1 MATQFGINAK
11 NVMLDAL
18 KNHNPG
24 GGETIYIGAFMADA
38 DGALAGSPGIATYAA
53 ASGGTIQLSGSV
65 NVEVPA
71 STTVN
76 HIRIFKEVGGA
87 QFVIYKKDITP
98 EVFTNA
104 GFLIFEEA
112 TITLAG

>member
-1 MATQFGINAK
+1 MATQFSSNAK

-24 GGETIYIGAFMADA
+24 GGETIYIGAFTADA
-38 DGALAGSPGIATYAA
+38 DGALVGSPGIATYAA
-53 ASGGTIQLSGSV
+53 ASGGTIQLTGSV
-65 NVEVPA
+65 SAAVPA

-76 HIRIFKEVGGA
+76 HIRIFKEEGVS

>member
-1 MATQFGINAK
+1 MATQFSSNAK
-11 NVMLDAL
+11 DVMLDAL

-24 GGETIYIGAFMADA
+24 GGETIFIGAFQADA
-38 DGALAGSPGIATYAA
+38 DGAVVGTGVATYAA
-53 ASGGTIQLSGSV
+53 ASGGTIQLTGSV
-65 NVEVPA
+65 SVAVPA

-76 HIRIFKEVGGA
+76 HIRIYKESGGA

>member
-24 GGETIYIGAFMADA
+24 GGETIYIGAFTADA
-38 DGALAGSPGIATYAA
+38 DGALVGSPGTATYSA
-53 ASGGTIQLSGSV
+53 ASAGSIQLSGSV
-65 NVEVPA
+65 SAAVPA
-71 STTVN
+71 STTVS
-76 HIRIFKEVGGA
+76 HIRIFKEVGVS

>member
-1 MATQFGINAK
+1 MATQFSSNAK

-24 GGETIYIGAFMADA
+24 GGETIYIGAFTADA
-38 DGALAGSPGIATYAA
+38 DGALVGSPGIATYAA
-53 ASGGTIQLSGSV
+53 ASGGTIQLTGSV
-65 NVEVPA
+65 SAAVPA

-76 HIRIFKEVGGA
+76 HIRIFKEVG
-87 QFVIYKKDITP
+87 DHNLL
-98 EVFTNA
+98 FTKRTSRPKYLPNA